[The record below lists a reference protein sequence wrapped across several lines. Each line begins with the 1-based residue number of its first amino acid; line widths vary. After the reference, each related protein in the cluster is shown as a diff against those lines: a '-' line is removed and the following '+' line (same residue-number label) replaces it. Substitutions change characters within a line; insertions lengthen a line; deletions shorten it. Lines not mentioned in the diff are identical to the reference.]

1 MRVMSTLRA
10 HGLARVVILANLLFA
25 FALGL
30 VLWLS
35 HQQHSRFAVERAANT
50 SLTLERSLSG
60 TLDQI
65 NLVLGAVQGELESG
79 LVLGKDPPAHVN
91 RLIEHSVRNVPY
103 LARVGYSDASGQVA
117 GASGFPAAA
126 SAVSIQDRDYFQ
138 RVRDDAGAGM
148 VSSKPVLGRA
158 TGKWVMVFARAYRAP
173 NGDFAGA
180 VFASLDLERFYSLFA
195 SLQLG
200 DRAVVV
206 LIAERDYSVL
216 ARYPVPKDL
225 SLIGQPISQPGII
238 EQLKAGQPSMSVMVM
253 GVDGVQRVFAAR
265 KFSTWPYRVAV
276 GLSLADELLPWWR
289 QVGLALVVMLLFV
302 ALTGAAGWQLHRGWA
317 HQKKTL
323 ATLESAMSATDNG
336 ILVTGEYGRAL
347 HSNLQFARMWHI
359 PAELVASGDE
369 KAMLDHVTKQLVD
382 PQGFMRGVE
391 ALHESPEKVLSDI
404 LEFKDGR
411 IFERSSLPMFMNDKL
426 IGRTW
431 SFRDSSER
439 LHIDRL
445 LKFLSQRAWVA
456 SGQDFL
462 PALAERLGQILDV
475 DYVMV
480 NKLGDTPGT
489 AETVGLYAH
498 GAVVPN
504 LSYGLTGTP
513 CENVIGKD
521 LCIYRER
528 VQQLFPDDGLLLEM
542 KAESY
547 IGLPLWDSAGQPV
560 GLIAVLDSQPLAN
573 IDRTQALLQLVAVA
587 AGAELERLREERVL
601 RREHDRA
608 QNYLD
613 IAEVMLVALD
623 DQGRITLLNRKG
635 HQVLGY
641 AEGELLG
648 QDWFSLCLPP
658 QARELVSTIN
668 EKRMAGDLEAAAN
681 YENHV
686 LTKTGEQRLIAW
698 RNQVL
703 TDAAGRFAGTLS
715 SGEDITERRQR
726 DDELERYRLHLEEL
740 VKERTHELL
749 QAKELAESANRSKSV
764 FLANM
769 SHELRTPLNAIL
781 GFSQLLTRDST
792 MAQESRRKLGTINKA
807 GQHLL
812 ALINDV
818 LEISRIEAG
827 HREIR
832 IAAFDL
838 GDMLR
843 ELEDMM
849 RQRAQDKGLVFE
861 VRHAPGLPSCVR
873 GDVRHLR
880 QVLIN
885 LLANAVKYTDR
896 GQVWLRVSQHDAEIC
911 FEVSDTGA
919 GIAAEHQESI
929 FQPFYQTEAGVTK
942 GEGTGLGLAISRE
955 YTQIM
960 GGRLEV
966 RSQPG
971 QGSTFTLNV
980 PLAPADASSV
990 KVSAGRV
997 MGLEPG
1003 QPGVRVLVVDDKADN
1018 RELVRQ
1024 ILQAVGLEV
1033 RTADNGAQALQV
1045 FQDWQPGF
1053 IWMDMRMPVM
1063 DGYEATRQIR
1073 ALPGGGQVKIV
1084 ALTASAFEE
1093 DRGAIL
1099 AAGCDDMLRKPFD
1112 EERLFALMGELLGL
1126 RYRHAQAQPTP
1137 AEPPLGELDLS
1148 GLPAPVREEL
1158 RQAADALD
1166 FEKTQ
1171 HLVAQ
1176 LEPALAAPLQA
1187 LVQGFRFDR
1196 IADLCRA

>member
-1 MRVMSTLRA
+1 MSILRA
-10 HGLARVVILANLLFA
+10 HGLARVVILANLLFVL
-25 FALGL
+25 ALGL

-35 HQQHSRFAVERAANT
+35 YQQHFRFAQERAANT
-50 SLTLERSLSG
+50 ALTLEHSLSG

-65 NLVLGAVQGELESG
+65 NLVLGSMQDELEDG
-79 LVLGKDPPAHVN
+79 LARSTKQPTKIN
-91 RLIEHSVRNVPY
+91 RLIEQSVRRLSY
-103 LARVGYSDASGQVA
+103 LTTVSYSDASGQVA
-117 GASGFPAAA
+117 GSSGFPAAA
-126 SAVSIQDRDYFQ
+126 SAYSIQDRDYFQ
-138 RVRDDAGAGM
+138 RVRDDASAGM
-148 VSSKPVLGRA
+148 VSSNPVLGRVS
-158 TGKWVMVFARAYRAP
+158 GKWVIVFARAYRAP
-173 NGDFAGA
+173 KGDFAGA
-180 VFASLDLERFYSLFA
+180 VFVSLDLDRFYDLFA

-200 DRAVVV
+200 ERAAVA
-206 LIAERDYSVL
+206 LTAERDFSVL
-216 ARYPVPKDL
+216 ARHPALKDM

-238 EQLKAGQPSMSVMVM
+238 EQLKAGQPSTNVTVM
-253 GVDGVQRVFAAR
+253 GLDGVQRIFTAR
-265 KFSTWPYRVAV
+265 KFSSWPYRIAV
-276 GLSLADELLPWWR
+276 GLSLADELQPWRR
-289 QVGLALVVMLLFV
+289 QAGLALVVMLLFA

-336 ILVTGEYGRAL
+336 ILVTGEYGQAL
-347 HSNLQFARMWHI
+347 HSNLQFARMWRI
-359 PAELVASGDE
+359 SADLAASGDE
-369 KAMLDHVTKQLVD
+369 KAMLDHVAEQLLD

-391 ALHESPEKVLSDI
+391 ALHGSPEQKISDV

-411 IFERSSLPMFMNDKL
+411 IFERSSLPMFMNGRQ
-426 IGRTW
+426 IGRVW

-445 LKFLSQRAWVA
+445 LKFLSQRAWVG

-462 PALAERLGQILDV
+462 PALAERLGQMLDV
-475 DYVMV
+475 DYVV
-480 NKLGDTPGT
+480 VDKLGDTPGT
-489 AETVGLYAH
+489 AETMGLYAH

-504 LSYGLTGTP
+504 LSYGLAGTP

-528 VQQLFPDDGLLLEM
+528 VQQLFPDDGLLAEM

-547 IGLPLWDSAGQPV
+547 IGVPLWDSAGQPV
-560 GLIAVLDSQPLAN
+560 GLIAVLDSQPLTN
-573 IDRTQALLQLVAVA
+573 SDRTQALLKLVAVA

-601 RREHDRA
+601 RRERDRA

-613 IAEVMLVALD
+613 IVEVMLVALD
-623 DQGRITLLNRKG
+623 NRARITLLNRKG

-648 QDWFSLCLPP
+648 QDWFKICLPA
-658 QARELVSTIN
+658 QEHEAVRAVS
-668 EKRMAGDLEAAAN
+668 RQLMAGEVEIAAHF
-681 YENHV
+681 ENHV
-686 LTKTGEQRLIAW
+686 LTKTGEQRLISW
-698 RNQVL
+698 RNKVL
-703 TDAAGRFAGTLS
+703 TDAAGRITGVLS

-726 DDELERYRLHLEEL
+726 DVELESYRLHLEEL
-740 VKERTHELL
+740 VKARTQELL
-749 QAKELAESANRSKSV
+749 QAKELAEAANRSKSV

-781 GFSQLLTRDST
+781 GFSQLLTRDSA
-792 MAQESRRKLGTINKA
+792 MGAESRRKLGTINQA
-807 GQHLL
+807 GKHLL

-827 HREIR
+827 HREIKL
-832 IAAFDL
+832 ASFDL

-843 ELEDMM
+843 ELEDMI
-849 RQRAQDKGLVFE
+849 RLRAQDKALRFE
-861 VRHAPGLPSCVR
+861 VQHAPGLPPHVR
-873 GDVRHLR
+873 GDVHHLR

-885 LLANAVKYTDR
+885 LLANAVKYTDQ
-896 GQVWLRVSQHDAEIC
+896 GQVWLRVSRHGEEIC

-919 GIAAEHQESI
+919 GIAAEHQENI
-929 FQPFYQTEAGVTK
+929 FQPFYQTEAGMAK

-966 RSQPG
+966 KSQPG
-971 QGSTFTLNV
+971 QGSSFTLSV
-980 PLAPADASSV
+980 PLAPAEASSV
-990 KVSAGRV
+990 KASAGRV

-1033 RTADNGAQALQV
+1033 RTADNGARALQA
-1045 FQDWQPGF
+1045 FQDWQPSF

-1073 ALPGGGQVKIV
+1073 ALPGGAQVKIV

-1093 DRGAIL
+1093 DRCSIL
-1099 AAGCDDMLRKPFD
+1099 AAGCDDMVRKPV
-1112 EERLFALMGELLGL
+1112 EEDQLFAVMGELLGL
-1126 RYRHAQAQPTP
+1126 RYLHAQAPAAL
-1137 AEPPLGELDLS
+1137 AEPLLSGLDLS
-1148 GLPAPVREEL
+1148 MVSAQVREEL
-1158 RQAADALD
+1158 RRAADALD
-1166 FEKTQ
+1166 FDKAQ
-1171 HLVAQ
+1171 QLVAHLGQ
-1176 LEPALAAPLQA
+1176 TQPALAASLQA

-1196 IADLCRA
+1196 IAELCQA